1 MRTLLNST
9 CILLLP
15 QKHIKNKGYLLPDS
29 QLTVDCDMSKL
40 SCVVPENIHN
50 TPPSPTPMEGTFT
63 LDHPHPYNFHSR
75 GACHTPHTTEFSV
88 I

>member
-1 MRTLLNST
+1 M

-40 SCVVPENIHN
+40 
-50 TPPSPTPMEGTFT
+50 
-63 LDHPHPYNFHSR
+63 
-75 GACHTPHTTEFSV
+75 
-88 I
+88 